1 MSDISSIISGV
12 QSEEEEQ
19 GVNQKYLSQNKK
31 ERINAFAQEKQNW
44 GKNKAKYYK
53 EDAESGDS
61 DAELE
66 EEMEAK
72 ALQLQAAKKI
82 KDADIWDVQVD
93 EVEQE
98 IEQKKSKQSSEYNL
112 IGLQCL
118 SEEIGIEPE
127 IIEKMDIKEL
137 NSVILKGW
145 PELKGILKEVIK
157 VGKEMKILKRNC
169 KKEQGIEIKKYQT
182 IRIELMQS
190 YFGLLWFY
198 LHLRART
205 RLSQN
210 HPIFKK
216 INDIK
221 ELIEESENY
230 EKYAQLIQMNVDQKQ
245 KVESEKKKEVKR
257 KEENKKQEE
266 GQDTL
271 SLKRKLKTIY
281 NNNNREDVDEK
292 KISKIKKLLEDVDKS
307 HQKNQ
312 NKDIIDTG
320 ESKISVNSEDM
331 LDAMNDVDDQLNEG
345 GIDEIYQENLNRIK
359 DKKKQKKDEKK
370 VERLENFQK
379 LNKLQKLHQVGEDDP
394 RKITYVMLKNISL
407 MRRRRGNRIK
417 NSRVKHK
424 LKYEKA
430 LYKLKSQN
438 KYIKNPVISNYVG
451 EGAIKSGIV
460 KGVKL
465 Q

>member
-1 MSDISSIISGV
+1 MSEISSSIVSGI
-12 QSEEEEQ
+12 QSEEEDKE
-19 GVNQKYLSQNKK
+19 VNQKYLSQNKK
-31 ERINAFAQEKQNW
+31 EKINAFAQEKQNW
-44 GKNKAKYYK
+44 GKNKSKYYK
-53 EDAESGDS
+53 EDADSGDS

-82 KDADIWDVQVD
+82 QDADVWDVHVD
-93 EVEQE
+93 QEQQE
-98 IEQKKSKQSSEYNL
+98 FEYKTKQLSNEYNL

-127 IIEKMDIKEL
+127 IIEKMDVKEL
-137 NSVILKGW
+137 NTVILKGW
-145 PELKGILKEVIK
+145 PELKGILKEITQ
-157 VGKEMKILKRNC
+157 VGKEIKILKRNC
-169 KKEQGIEIKKYQT
+169 KKEKGSEIKKYLT

-205 RLSQN
+205 RLSQH

-216 INDIK
+216 INDLK
-221 ELIEESENY
+221 ELIEQSESY
-230 EKYAQLIQMNVDQKQ
+230 EKYAQLIQMNVDQKE
-245 KVESEKKKEVKR
+245 KEESAKKKEVKR
-257 KEENKKQEE
+257 KEQTKKQEE

-271 SLKRKLKTIY
+271 SLKRKLKNIY

-292 KISKIKKLLEDVDKS
+292 KISKIKKLLEDVDRT
-307 HQKNQ
+307 HHKNE
-312 NKDIIDTG
+312 NKEQDS
-320 ESKISVNSEDM
+320 ESRISVNSGDM
-331 LDAMNDVDDQLNEG
+331 LEAMKDVDEHLEEG
-345 GIDEIYQENLNRIK
+345 GMDEIYEENLKRIK
-359 DKKKQKKDEKK
+359 DKKKQKRDEKK

-379 LNKLQKLHQVGEDDP
+379 LNKLQKLHEVGEDDP
-394 RKITYVMLKNISL
+394 RKITYVMLKNLSL

-438 KYIKNPVISNYVG
+438 KYIKNPVTSNYVG
-451 EGAIKSGIV
+451 EGAIKSGVV
-460 KGVKL
+460 KGVRL

>member
-1 MSDISSIISGV
+1 MSEISSSIVSGV
-12 QSEEEEQ
+12 QSEEEDKE
-19 GVNQKYLSQNKK
+19 VNQKYLSQNKK
-31 ERINAFAQEKQNW
+31 EKINAFAQEKQNW

-53 EDAESGDS
+53 DDAESEDS

-82 KDADIWDVQVD
+82 QDADVWDVNIDQ
-93 EVEQE
+93 EQQE
-98 IEQKKSKQSSEYNL
+98 IEQKMKQLSNEYNL

-127 IIEKMDIKEL
+127 IIEKMDVKEL
-137 NSVILKGW
+137 NNIVLKGW
-145 PELKGILKEVIK
+145 PELKGILKEISNI
-157 VGKEMKILKRNC
+157 GKEIKILKRNC
-169 KKEQGIEIKKYQT
+169 KKEKGTEIKKYLT
-182 IRIELMQS
+182 IRVELMQS

-205 RLSQN
+205 RLSQH

-216 INDIK
+216 INDMK
-221 ELIEESENY
+221 ELIEESSNY
-230 EKYAQLIQMNVDQKQ
+230 EKYAQLIQMNIDQKEKQ
-245 KVESEKKKEVKR
+245 ESAKKNEVKR
-257 KEENKKQEE
+257 KKQTKKQEE

-292 KISKIKKLLEDVDKS
+292 KISKIKKLLEDVDKT
-307 HQKNQ
+307 HKKNE
-312 NKDIIDTG
+312 NKEQDSE
-320 ESKISVNSEDM
+320 ESRISVNSGDM
-331 LDAMNDVDDQLNEG
+331 LEAMKDVDDNLEEG
-345 GIDEIYQENLNRIK
+345 GMDEIYEENLKRIK
-359 DKKKQKKDEKK
+359 DKKKQKKEEKK

-379 LNKLQKLHQVGEDDP
+379 LNKIQKLHEVGEDDP

-438 KYIKNPVISNYVG
+438 KYIKNPVTSNYVG

-460 KGVKL
+460 KGVRL

>member
-1 MSDISSIISGV
+1 MSEISSSIVSGV
-12 QSEEEEQ
+12 QSEEEDKE
-19 GVNQKYLSQNKK
+19 VNQKYLSQNKK
-31 ERINAFAQEKQNW
+31 EKINAFAQEKQNW

-53 EDAESGDS
+53 DDAESGDS

-82 KDADIWDVQVD
+82 QDTDVWDVNIDQ
-93 EVEQE
+93 EQQE
-98 IEQKKSKQSSEYNL
+98 IEQKMKQLSNEYNL

-127 IIEKMDIKEL
+127 IIEKMDVKEL
-137 NSVILKGW
+137 NNIVLKGW
-145 PELKGILKEVIK
+145 PELKGILKEISII
-157 VGKEMKILKRNC
+157 GKEIKILKRNC
-169 KKEQGIEIKKYQT
+169 KREKGTEIKKYLT
-182 IRIELMQS
+182 IRVELMQS

-205 RLSQN
+205 RLSQH

-216 INDIK
+216 INDMK
-221 ELIEESENY
+221 ELIEESSNY
-230 EKYAQLIQMNVDQKQ
+230 EKYAQLIQMNIDQKEKQ
-245 KVESEKKKEVKR
+245 ESAKKNEVKR
-257 KEENKKQEE
+257 KKQTTKQEE

-292 KISKIKKLLEDVDKS
+292 KISKIKKLLEDVDRTHK
-307 HQKNQ
+307 KNE
-312 NKDIIDTG
+312 NKEQDSE
-320 ESKISVNSEDM
+320 ESRISVNSGDM
-331 LDAMNDVDDQLNEG
+331 LEAMKDVDENLEEG
-345 GIDEIYQENLNRIK
+345 GMDEIYEENLKRIK
-359 DKKKQKKDEKK
+359 DKKKQKKEEKK

-379 LNKLQKLHQVGEDDP
+379 LNKIQKLHEVGEDDP

-438 KYIKNPVISNYVG
+438 KYIKNPVTSNYVG

-460 KGVKL
+460 KGVRL